1 MKTAKFSKG
10 QVIFAE
16 NAVESCMY
24 DIVSGSV
31 SIVAGYDTENEKELV
46 ALEAGASFGEMGMIE
61 NLPRSAT
68 AVAKEDAELNII
80 EADEFNEYFK
90 DKPGK
95 VLSII
100 RNTSARM
107 RTLTAD
113 YVDACNCIAQYCKC
127 EENGEKI
134 SRELMDKLTKISLVG
149 KKK

>member
-16 NAVESCMY
+16 NAVETCMY
-24 DIVSGSV
+24 DIISGSV
-31 SIVAGYDTENEKELV
+31 SIVAAYQTENEKELAV
-46 ALEAGASFGEMGMIE
+46 LGAGASFGEMGMIE

-68 AVAKEDAELNII
+68 AVAKEETELNII

-100 RNTSARM
+100 RNTSGRIRA
-107 RTLTAD
+107 LTAQ
-113 YVDACNCIAQYCKC
+113 YVDACNCIAQYCEC
-127 EENGEKI
+127 EEKGEKV
-134 SRELMDKLTKISLVG
+134 SAELMDKLTKISLVG